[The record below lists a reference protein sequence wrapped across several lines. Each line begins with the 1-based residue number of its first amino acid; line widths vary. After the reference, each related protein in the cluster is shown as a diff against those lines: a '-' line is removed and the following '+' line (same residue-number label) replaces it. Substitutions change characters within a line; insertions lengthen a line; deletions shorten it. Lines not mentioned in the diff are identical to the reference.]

1 MRVYTVHVK
10 WLSTPVW
17 PRWSLSMCFK
27 SLAAPRKH
35 KIGRQTK
42 RQCWCGIPSAV
53 NEEMKVTPPPPRR
66 LRSCSSVTGFAFAL
80 IPVWSFQAINE
91 SGLNPEIEGQ
101 RRNFV
106 TAAAVW
112 VVFCLFVSTYCSLR
126 MEERLWEVPG
136 ERRKKGRRA
145 SKDIHWIN
153 TSRLWSA
160 QGRQSGTVR

>member
-1 MRVYTVHVK
+1 MVRVYTVHVK
-10 WLSTPVW
+10 WLSTPLW
-17 PRWSLSMCFK
+17 PRWPLSMRFK

-35 KIGRQTK
+35 KHKIGRQTK
-42 RQCWCGIPSAV
+42 HQCWCGIPSAV

-91 SGLNPEIEGQ
+91 SGLNPDIEGQ

-112 VVFCLFVSTYCSLR
+112 VVFCLFVSTYCERSLGR
-126 MEERLWEVPG
+126 G
-136 ERRKKGRRA
+136 GRKGGGRA
-145 SKDIHWIN
+145 KISTGLTHQG
-153 TSRLWSA
+153 WSA